1 MAKNKGKSKDT
12 RKGAKKRDNG
22 SAEINRAET
31 RLTKALAGVDDARG
45 KVARRERDLAALMK
59 RHGRTAVLES
69 SATEAAPLEAS
80 SQGASD
86 NGTADTDAEA
96 NDRDTVKGQT
106 EQPAMSDGAA
116 HHG

>member
-1 MAKNKGKSKDT
+1 MAKRKDKNKDK
-12 RKGAKKRDNG
+12 RNGAKKRGNG
-22 SAEINRAET
+22 SAEIKRAET

-59 RHGRTAVLES
+59 RHGRTVVLEP

-80 SQGASD
+80 SQGASE
-86 NGTADTDAEA
+86 NGTVDADAESV
-96 NDRDTVKGQT
+96 DPDMVEEQT
-106 EQPAMSDGAA
+106 AQPAMSDGAS